1 MYTKVHWPRRRK
13 RRKRGNN
20 FGSFQLLD
28 FACASREFFSPLGN
42 LCGALL
48 TIPLIFPRIPFAC
61 SNYENVLF
69 EAASVRW
76 PYSLNWFNYAEQ
88 ITVFRFTR
96 WSKVEIQLRNADSE
110 KKVTPICAF
119 MLIREKSNVFLTK
132 LINKLRGDGA
142 IFHSIDHLCELGTW
156 IKIKCIYF
164 KLDQWLTSQG
174 NKIKAYLIK
183 SKYLPIFCTLIGY
196 L

>member
-1 MYTKVHWPRRRK
+1 MYTYMYTKVHWPRRRK

-110 KKVTPICAF
+110 KKWPRYVLSCW
-119 MLIREKSNVFLTK
+119 LEKNQMYFSRNW
-132 LINKLRGDGA
+132 LINYVVMGLFFIA
-142 IFHSIDHLCELGTW
+142 
-156 IKIKCIYF
+156 
-164 KLDQWLTSQG
+164 
-174 NKIKAYLIK
+174 
-183 SKYLPIFCTLIGY
+183 
-196 L
+196 